1 MLRLFSVLTD
11 LSGLFGEKSI
21 FEISENKEG
30 MLCCQAPDSSPL
42 TSCSRTNHQHV
53 PHRESNASNTMTEPC
68 LSFIKPL
75 EKSYTAV
82 THRVTPSLPIMTI
95 AEEVSGGK
103 LRASQPT
110 LIVGLH
116 TCGDLACTAL
126 RLFASTVALQGAC
139 VVGCCYNHV
148 TEQTE
153 EDSCKWCFEVHCA
166 ST

>member
-1 MLRLFSVLTD
+1 MLHLFSVLTD
-11 LSGLFGEKSI
+11 LSGLFGEKSM
-21 FEISENKEG
+21 FEISENNEG
-30 MLCCQAPDSSPL
+30 TLRCQAIESSPL

-53 PHRESNASNTMTEPC
+53 PHRESNTSKTMTEPC
-68 LSFIKPL
+68 HSFLKPL

-95 AEEVSGGK
+95 AEEVSGGE

-126 RLFASTVALQGAC
+126 RLFANTVALRGAC

-148 TEQTE
+148 TEQKR
-153 EDSCKWCFEVHCA
+153 EDRCKWCFEVDCA

>member
-1 MLRLFSVLTD
+1 MLCLFSVLTD
-11 LSGLFGEKSI
+11 LSGLFGEKSM

-30 MLCCQAPDSSPL
+30 TLCCQATDSSPL
-42 TSCSRTNHQHV
+42 TSCSRTNHQRV
-53 PHRESNASNTMTEPC
+53 PHQETKGSKTTTNSC
-68 LSFIKPL
+68 HSFLKPL

-116 TCGDLACTAL
+116 TCGDLACTTL
-126 RLFASTVALQGAC
+126 RLFANTVALRGAC
-139 VVGCCYNHV
+139 VVGCCYNHI
-148 TEQTE
+148 TEQTG
-153 EDSCKWCFEVHCA
+153 EDSCKWCFEVNCA